1 MKFNYFDIHSHYNL
15 KQFDAD
21 REVVIQEMTDA
32 GVGTICV
39 GVDLETSKQ
48 AVLLAEQYDSIWA
61 TVGQHPT
68 DTKEVFNV
76 VDYEQLAVHPRV
88 VAIGECGF
96 DYFRTPKEEVYEEQK
111 KVFVAQIELAIKTGK
126 PLMLHCR
133 PSKNTMDAYQDAI
146 DLLSLYSLQTT
157 HYKLSC
163 NFHFFVGDTTI
174 AKQIVERGWT
184 MSFDGPITFSREYDE
199 VIRFLPIESIM
210 AETDAPFAAPE
221 PYRGARA
228 LPIHV
233 REIVSAIARIRG
245 EEEEYVRVKLLENV
259 KRVFSIDISI

>member
-15 KQFDAD
+15 KQFDTD
-21 REVVIQEMTDA
+21 RDVVIQEMTDA

-48 AVLLAEQYDSIWA
+48 AIALAEQYDSIWA
-61 TVGQHPT
+61 TIGQHPT
-68 DTKEVFNV
+68 DTKEVFEASE
-76 VDYEQLAVHPRV
+76 YEKLAIHPRV

-96 DYFRTPKEEVYEEQK
+96 DYFRTPKQEVYEEQK
-111 KVFVAQIELAIKTGK
+111 KVFIAQIELAIKTNK
-126 PLMLHCR
+126 PLMIHAR
-133 PSKNTMDAYQDAI
+133 PSKGSMDAYEDVLE
-146 DLLSLYSLQTT
+146 LLKEYPAV
-157 HYKLSC
+157 KV
-163 NFHFFVGDTTI
+163 NFHFFVGDITI

-199 VIRFLPIESIM
+199 VIQFLPIESIM

-233 REIVSAIARIRG
+233 REIVSRLAQIRG
-245 EEEEYVRVKLLENV
+245 EDEEFVRVKLLENI
-259 KRVFSIDISI
+259 KRMFSIDISS